1 MILRF
6 VDIGEIADAYCL
18 NFLFIVIQKTINSA
32 KLTSGVEFRCFGK
45 IRCFYSN
52 SGIRRVTVKYK

>member
-52 SGIRRVTVKYK
+52 SGIRRVTAK

>member
-6 VDIGEIADAYCL
+6 ADIGEIADAYCL

-32 KLTSGVEFRCFGK
+32 KLTSGVEFSCFGT

-52 SGIRRVTVKYK
+52 SGIRRVTAK